1 MKLSKNFAKIF
12 EPKNRWVLS
21 LKKGGFNQKCHKKIF
36 WFKTFLSLK
45 SSKVAGM
52 LQNNGDDELL
62 LFGETFWKQFWN
74 SRKFLL
80 RKLNIIIIPMVSP
93 ESYSYEI

>member
-1 MKLSKNFAKIF
+1 
-12 EPKNRWVLS
+12 
-21 LKKGGFNQKCHKKIF
+21 
-36 WFKTFLSLK
+36 
-45 SSKVAGM
+45 M